1 MCPYEFTVEAMYSK
15 GGGKHG
21 KHNNIDEHNNLSG
34 ISYIGAQVYDPYL
47 GSQFRAHTAATAR
60 LYTKQFRL
68 LPPFTFLCRLSGKPR
83 KTGIG
88 LELSPADMTLFRDL
102 NKDIKSFDKAVK
114 SSRSRKKVVDEEG
127 EGEDTTVSF

>member
-1 MCPYEFTVEAMYSK
+1 MYSK

-21 KHNNIDEHNNLSG
+21 KHNNIDEHTNLSG
-34 ISYIGAQVYDPYL
+34 LSYIGAQVYDPFL

-68 LPPFTFLCRLSGKPR
+68 LPPFTFLCRLLATPK
-83 KTGIG
+83 KTEVG
-88 LELSPADMTLFRDL
+88 LELASADMALFRDL
-102 NKDIKSFDKAVK
+102 KKDIKSFDTAVK
-114 SSRSRKKVVDEEG
+114 SSRSRKKVVEED